1 MVSMEHIIMNKNH
14 FLLSSVRRNLK
25 NILLVCGVFFLL
37 GFLLMHPAES
47 LVCAKAG
54 MTLWLNT
61 LIPTLLPF
69 IILTGILTRIDNIQK
84 ILSPLESYFR
94 VLLGVSSWGGYVF
107 LLGMLCGY
115 PLGAKLASD
124 LYESDKISKK
134 EAVYLSTFC
143 NNPSPA
149 FVITYLGK
157 LCLKDVVPAYF
168 ILISLFSANLICM
181 LFFRYAVYKN
191 QILTSAQYTDTRNEK
206 EVMST
211 VPAGNIVNT
220 SIMNGFETI
229 TRLGG
234 YILIFS
240 LVFTCIRHYWPFSEQ
255 TSILFTSPIE
265 LTTGLQQIAHSRY
278 SWRFRC
284 ISSITLTA
292 FGGLC
297 VMFQTKSVLENRL
310 SLFPYVTSKCLNTS
324 LVFLFLVLSDIV

>member
-124 LYESDKISKK
+124 LCESDKISKK

-211 VPAGNIVNT
+211 VPAGNIVDT
-220 SIMNGFETI
+220 SIMNG
-229 TRLGG
+229 
-234 YILIFS
+234 
-240 LVFTCIRHYWPFSEQ
+240 CIRYYQPFPAFYQ
-255 TSILFTSPIE
+255 NLLLGFTEI
-265 LTTGLQQIAHSRY
+265 TTGLSI
-278 SWRFRC
+278 
-284 ISSITLTA
+284 ISSSNLSVTA
-292 FGGLC
+292 RIFVSVSATASGGLC
-297 VMFQTKSVLENRL
+297 ILAQTRSIFHCDL
-310 SLFPYVTSKCLNTS
+310 SLMPYIVSKCISAVLTS
-324 LVFLFLVLSDIV
+324 FILYCLLYYFL

>member
-1 MVSMEHIIMNKNH
+1 MNKNH

-124 LYESDKISKK
+124 LYTAEMN
-134 EAVYLSTFC
+134 F
-143 NNPSPA
+143 NNFMNSVFNIITATLAGEDPAEQGGGCSPSSCA
-149 FVITYLGK
+149 S
-157 LCLKDVVPAYF
+157 C
-168 ILISLFSANLICM
+168 
-181 LFFRYAVYKN
+181 
-191 QILTSAQYTDTRNEK
+191 
-206 EVMST
+206 
-211 VPAGNIVNT
+211 
-220 SIMNGFETI
+220 
-229 TRLGG
+229 GG
-234 YILIFS
+234 
-240 LVFTCIRHYWPFSEQ
+240 CH
-255 TSILFTSPIE
+255 
-265 LTTGLQQIAHSRY
+265 
-278 SWRFRC
+278 
-284 ISSITLTA
+284 
-292 FGGLC
+292 
-297 VMFQTKSVLENRL
+297 
-310 SLFPYVTSKCLNTS
+310 
-324 LVFLFLVLSDIV
+324 

>member
-206 EVMST
+206 RS
-211 VPAGNIVNT
+211 
-220 SIMNGFETI
+220 
-229 TRLGG
+229 
-234 YILIFS
+234 
-240 LVFTCIRHYWPFSEQ
+240 C
-255 TSILFTSPIE
+255 
-265 LTTGLQQIAHSRY
+265 LQSQPE
-278 SWRFRC
+278 
-284 ISSITLTA
+284 ISSIL
-292 FGGLC
+292 L
-297 VMFQTKSVLENRL
+297 L
-310 SLFPYVTSKCLNTS
+310 
-324 LVFLFLVLSDIV
+324 

>member
-1 MVSMEHIIMNKNH
+1 MMTNLMTILERKAFISSNPRIV
-14 FLLSSVRRNLK
+14 LSSCPPP
-25 NILLVCGVFFLL
+25 CGHFSIQ
-37 GFLLMHPAES
+37 ES
-47 LVCAKAG
+47 A
-54 MTLWLNT
+54 
-61 LIPTLLPF
+61 
-69 IILTGILTRIDNIQK
+69 TGG
-84 ILSPLESYFR
+84 LSYK
-94 VLLGVSSWGGYVF
+94 V
-107 LLGMLCGY
+107 
-115 PLGAKLASD
+115 
-124 LYESDKISKK
+124 KK
-134 EAVYLSTFC
+134 ETYQQDSTG
-143 NNPSPA
+143 
-149 FVITYLGK
+149 VIL
-157 LCLKDVVPAYF
+157 DV
-168 ILISLFSANLICM
+168 
-181 LFFRYAVYKN
+181 
-191 QILTSAQYTDTRNEK
+191 
-206 EVMST
+206 
-211 VPAGNIVNT
+211 